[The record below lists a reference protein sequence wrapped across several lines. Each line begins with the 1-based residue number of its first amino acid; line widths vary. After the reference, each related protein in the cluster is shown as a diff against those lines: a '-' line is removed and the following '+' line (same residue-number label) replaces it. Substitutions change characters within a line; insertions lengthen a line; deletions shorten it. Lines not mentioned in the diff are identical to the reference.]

1 MGTALLPAH
10 QALILSHHRHLPI
23 PGEGHHLADADP
35 TGLPPRKGVLEGFG
49 ANKGDIHQLSR
60 AAEALQ
66 AEAEG

>member
-10 QALILSHHRHLPI
+10 QALILSYHRQLPI
-23 PGEGHHLADADP
+23 PREGHHLAHTDT
-35 TGLPPRKGVLEGFG
+35 TGLSSRKGVLEGFG